1 MSLKIAV
8 LQHEPE
14 TGLGAFEF
22 MLENAGVRYEVVPT
36 TSNTALPP
44 EPALYDGA
52 IVLGGSLRASDPR
65 LFETRRWIQR
75 ALVRRTPILGV
86 CLGAQL
92 LASALGE
99 SVVRGMRPEIGMH
112 DVFLTGVSRQDALF
126 GGLPHRLSVFGWHE
140 DSYSLPR
147 GALPLAGSISYE
159 QQAFRWGT
167 SAYGLQFHPEV
178 RVDDLRRW
186 KGVPRYVRMFEAA
199 RTDWEAVE
207 AALQAAAL
215 ELNELATVLL
225 ERWLVLVENAATSP
239 ERATEAGAPLS
250 LSRPL

>member
-1 MSLKIAV
+1 MSLNIAV

-22 MLENAGVRYEVVPT
+22 MLERAGVRYDVVPT

-44 EPALYDGA
+44 EPTLYDGA

-112 DVFLTGVSRQDALF
+112 DVLLTGVSHHDALF

-167 SAYGLQFHPEV
+167 STYGLQFHPEV

-207 AALQAAAL
+207 AALQAATP

-239 ERATEAGAPLS
+239 ERATEAWAPLS